1 MSELQL
7 PSNLTIAFPE
17 GKDKL
22 THFEIVL
29 RPDEGIYRCARWEPA
44 WASIAARSAHAMA
57 GHRA

>member
-7 PSNLTIAFPE
+7 PSNITINFPE

-29 RPDEGIYRCARWEPA
+29 RPDEGIYK
-44 WASIAARSAHAMA
+44 
-57 GHRA
+57 